1 MGAETF
7 GSDVSGPAT
16 VADPLQALDEPNQA
30 TALQGGGKGEH
41 GGGSEDGAPLRTE
54 REGLENLFRDF
65 GALGLAPPT
74 LVAADVGDEESRVR
88 RPR

>member
-16 VADPLQALDEPNQA
+16 AADPLRPQNETSQQAA
-30 TALQGGGKGEH
+30 ALQ
-41 GGGSEDGAPLRTE
+41 
-54 REGLENLFRDF
+54 GLENLFRDF

-74 LVAADVGDEESRVR
+74 LVAADVGDEESLVR

>member
-16 VADPLQALDEPNQA
+16 AADCLHAPDKANQA
-30 TALQGGGKGEH
+30 TALQGGREGEH
-41 GGGSEDGAPLRTE
+41 GGGADDALPQANRED
-54 REGLENLFRDF
+54 LENLFRDF

-74 LVAADVGDEESRVR
+74 LVAADVGDERSRVR